1 MEIKRLC
8 AAEIQALLPLVWE
21 VFLTYEAAGY
31 PERGKQAFWS
41 ATHDPEY
48 LSSLCA
54 YGAYDGGEAVGILVT
69 REKGSHVALFFVKGD
84 DHGRGIGRRLWN
96 AALAESRAKRITVHS
111 SRFAVP
117 VYEKLGFVRRWT
129 EQETDGIRYVPMQ
142 YTREADGT

>member
-1 MEIKRLC
+1 MEIKRFC

-41 ATHDPEY
+41 AIHDPEY

-69 REKGSHVALFFVKGD
+69 REKGSHTGD
-84 DHGRGIGRRLWN
+84 RRYPVC
-96 AALAESRAKRITVHS
+96 ADAVHAGSRRNVT
-111 SRFAVP
+111 
-117 VYEKLGFVRRWT
+117 
-129 EQETDGIRYVPMQ
+129 
-142 YTREADGT
+142 